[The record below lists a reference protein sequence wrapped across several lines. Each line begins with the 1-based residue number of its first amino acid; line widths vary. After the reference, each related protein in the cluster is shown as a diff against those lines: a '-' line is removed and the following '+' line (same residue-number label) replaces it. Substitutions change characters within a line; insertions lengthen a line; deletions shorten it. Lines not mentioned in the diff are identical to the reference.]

1 MTFKFWLPQ
10 QGEHKMKKFIGPLL
24 VLSTLATPLAVS
36 ANSGSISPR
45 DWKTNSIPGDIAQF
59 LTELTDSVEF
69 GTAASEMQ
77 AEGIEESVI
86 VATVGL
92 DGAIYNMSR
101 TNNMSH
107 RSQGSARY
115 AKVHDKYESIFIPFK
130 VSVATDGS
138 YEVRVAAYRYRDNA
152 TGDFDNFYGWIT
164 IDDFTL
170 FEKVKKE
177 DKTRGLVDGHINT
190 ANLDISIG
198 IYQTSNKKHN
208 FLTTLG
214 ATLIKGGEYDLLTE
228 DGYVYDMSEGYGQE
242 YRAGLRYDYNND
254 GTKIKLEAGYKV
266 KTMKSVAQTEYD
278 LQNYEDQTAF
288 YNQAY
293 DEYLTADEAFEAAM
307 EAYRVDRGLNY
318 ISEDTY
324 YMNTGNERPYFD
336 VPEPVQYVT
345 DLTHKKSTV
354 YAEAQYSKWLSRK
367 KVKLTVTASG
377 EYNLTNEITGFE
389 TDTTGADKY
398 KAGLNFRVDY

>member
-1 MTFKFWLPQ
+1 
-10 QGEHKMKKFIGPLL
+10 MKKFIGPLL

-45 DWKTNSIPGDIAQF
+45 DWDPNSIPGQISQYLVEF
-59 LTELTDSVEF
+59 TEAVEF
-69 GTAASEMQ
+69 GTAISEMQ

-92 DGAIYNMSR
+92 DGALFNITR
-101 TNNMSH
+101 ANNFATWNKESGRYERSH
-107 RSQGSARY
+107 
-115 AKVHDKYESIFIPFK
+115 DEEESIFIPFK
-130 VSVATDGS
+130 VKIATDGS
-138 YEVRVAAYRYRDNA
+138 YDVRVAAYKYRTNG

-164 IDDFTL
+164 VDDFTIL
-170 FEKVKKE
+170 ELVKKE
-177 DKTRGLVDGHINT
+177 DKTRGLKDQHIVSGNID
-190 ANLDISIG
+190 LSIG
-198 IYQTSNKKHN
+198 IYQTSDEKHN

-214 ATLIKGGEYDLLTE
+214 ATLIQKGDYNVLTE
-228 DGYVYDMSEGYGQE
+228 SGYMYDMTEAYGQE
-242 YRAGLRYDYNND
+242 YRAGLRYDYNNND
-254 GTKIKLEAGYKV
+254 TKVKFEMGYKF
-266 KTMKSVAQTEYD
+266 KTLESIGKTEYD
-278 LQNYEDQTAF
+278 VQDYENQTSF

-324 YMNTGNERPYFD
+324 YMNTGIARPTLD
-336 VPEPVQYVT
+336 VPEPVQHVSE
-345 DLTHKKSTV
+345 LTHKKSTA
-354 YAEAQYSKWLSRK
+354 YAEAQYSKWLSTK
-367 KVKLTVTASG
+367 KVKLTITASG